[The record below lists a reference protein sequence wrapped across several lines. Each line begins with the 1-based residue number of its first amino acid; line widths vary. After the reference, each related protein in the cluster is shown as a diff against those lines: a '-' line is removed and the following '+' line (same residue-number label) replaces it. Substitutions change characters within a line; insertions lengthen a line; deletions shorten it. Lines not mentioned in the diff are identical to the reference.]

1 MSAGPDFAF
10 SKQLVSA
17 APAQSFNPIAMSR
30 SEGRPVVCSP
40 RQLRLHPA
48 LQELGWTGPIN
59 EFNNATRLKDQ
70 PVPVPILITT
80 NGTILAGFGRWRS
93 ALSDDR
99 HEINCIEYP
108 LSEEEALRFII
119 SHHQPQ
125 SGWNAFIRIRL
136 ALRLKANF
144 QQRAFDNMSAGG
156 KYKGSTNLP
165 DADCIDV
172 RQEIAN
178 HAGTGTSNVAKVEAI
193 LEHAHPNI
201 IVALQNGSLSIH
213 RAWQWCK
220 LSMMQ
225 QKEEFARYEEE
236 CIRRKILREFSIGQP
251 KVSLDPAKVIEVLE
265 HEETRQPGSIM
276 IRASRGRRTV
286 VIVGQ
291 DLLPLV
297 GEHKE
302 SI

>member
-40 RQLRLHPA
+40 RQLRVHPA

-178 HAGTGTSNVAKVEAI
+178 HAGTGTSNVAKVAEPAPFFGQLAQPHSQLAVLRPSPI
-193 LEHAHPNI
+193 PIRPTMNLDQPAG
-201 IVALQNGSLSIH
+201 ASL
-213 RAWQWCK
+213 
-220 LSMMQ
+220 
-225 QKEEFARYEEE
+225 
-236 CIRRKILREFSIGQP
+236 
-251 KVSLDPAKVIEVLE
+251 
-265 HEETRQPGSIM
+265 
-276 IRASRGRRTV
+276 
-286 VIVGQ
+286 
-291 DLLPLV
+291 
-297 GEHKE
+297 
-302 SI
+302 